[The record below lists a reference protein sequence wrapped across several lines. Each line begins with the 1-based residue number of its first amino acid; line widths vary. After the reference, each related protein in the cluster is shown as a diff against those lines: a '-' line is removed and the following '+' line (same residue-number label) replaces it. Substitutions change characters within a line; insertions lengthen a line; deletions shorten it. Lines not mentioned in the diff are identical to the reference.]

1 MKQSII
7 YGVIGLILG
16 AIITMFVMYKMA
28 PGMMLLEDESKYDF
42 EKTVEV
48 LKQSIEDHDWKL
60 PTVHDLQATMHKYG
74 KDVRKV
80 KVFEL
85 CHPDHAEQILKESEE
100 RIVSAMMPC
109 RIAIY
114 EKADGKV
121 YISRMNSSL
130 MAGTMGGVIKETMS
144 VAAAENE
151 DILEAIIKK

>member
-7 YGVIGLILG
+7 YGLSGLVIGALIS
-16 AIITMFVMYKMA
+16 MFVMYKMA

-42 EKTVEV
+42 DKTVEV
-48 LKQSIEDHDWKL
+48 LIQSIEDHNWKL
-60 PTVHDLQATMHKYG
+60 PAVHDLKETMHKYG
-74 KDVRKV
+74 KDVRNV

-85 CHPDHAEQILKESEE
+85 CHPDHAEQILRESDE

-114 EKADGKV
+114 EKDDGKV

-130 MAGTMGGVIKETMS
+130 MASTMGGVIKKTMS

-151 DILEAIIKK
+151 DILDAIIKR

>member
-1 MKQSII
+1 MKLSII
-7 YGVIGLILG
+7 FGIIGLASGVAL
-16 AIITMFVMYKMA
+16 TMLIMFIMTPKL
-28 PGMMLLEDESKYDF
+28 MLLEDESKYDF
-42 EKTVEV
+42 DKTVEV
-48 LKQSIEDHDWKL
+48 LIQSIDDHDWKL
-60 PTVHDLQATMHKYG
+60 PAVHDLQETMHKYG

-100 RIVSAMMPC
+100 RIVSSMMPC

-130 MAGTMGGVIKETMS
+130 MASTMGGVIKKTMS

-151 DILEAIIKK
+151 AILEAIIKK